1 MNSTMEL
8 PLLQL
13 LAPRRGYAGPAP
25 SLRIAANRQNR
36 SLLRWLR
43 AAELSAW
50 QGADAR
56 HVATTRGFQIK
67 FSPKT
72 LFKMQSR

>member
-13 LAPRRGYAGPAP
+13 LTPRRAYPAP

-67 FSPKT
+67 FLPKT